1 MEAVTNPFGQLF
13 QDLGRAEVDVCGQK
27 SSVWAFR
34 NPFGNAF
41 VKFSEFAVPGTG
53 NHGKPVRRSA
63 LLCVADGRWIV
74 AEDGP
79 AGTIEYDPEVGARL
93 ADEMGLVKAVQAARR
108 DNLILA

>member
-1 MEAVTNPFGQLF
+1 MEAVNNPFGQLF

-41 VKFSEFAVPGTG
+41 VKFSEFAVPSAGAS
-53 NHGKPVRRSA
+53 VRRSA

-79 AGTIEYDPEVGARL
+79 SGTIEYDPEVGARL